1 MTALTAKVTEP
12 SPPPP
17 PGADAPKRRGVELT
31 LLVGAVLIS
40 VLGHLYVGLATT
52 GHLPGP
58 AARYAT
64 GLSVAALL
72 AHLAV
77 RLRAPYAD
85 PLLLPIAVLL
95 NGLGLVLIQRLDVT
109 TPGHLTAGD
118 QLLWSALGVAL
129 FVLVVVLLRDHR
141 VLQRYAYL
149 SVAVALVLMLI
160 PVFFPAV
167 NGAHIWI
174 RFAGLSFQPGSS
186 PRSCS
191 RSSSPPTSPRTAPR
205 SPSPAAG
212 CSGSSGSSPAVSSAR
227 SSRSGCSA
235 SAYWSW
241 SGTWAPRCC
250 SSDSS

>member
-12 SPPPP
+12 APPPP

-31 LLVGAVLIS
+31 LLAGAVLIS

-64 GLSVAALL
+64 GLCAAALL

-109 TPGHLTAGD
+109 TPAI
-118 QLLWSALGVAL
+118 S
-129 FVLVVVLLRDHR
+129 
-141 VLQRYAYL
+141 
-149 SVAVALVLMLI
+149 
-160 PVFFPAV
+160 PPAT
-167 NGAHIWI
+167 N
-174 RFAGLSFQPGSS
+174 
-186 PRSCS
+186 SCGPPWAW
-191 RSSSPPTSPRTAPR
+191 RSSCWSSHCSATTACSSATPI
-205 SPSPAAG
+205 SPSSWP
-212 CSGSSGSSPAVSSAR
+212 SS
-227 SSRSGCSA
+227 
-235 SAYWSW
+235 
-241 SGTWAPRCC
+241 
-250 SSDSS
+250 

>member
-12 SPPPP
+12 APPPP
-17 PGADAPKRRGVELT
+17 DAGAPKRRGVELT
-31 LLVGAVLIS
+31 LLAGAVLVS
-40 VLGHLYVGLATT
+40 VIGHLYVGLATT
-52 GHLPGP
+52 GHVPRLAG
-58 AARYAT
+58 RYAT
-64 GLSVAALL
+64 GLAAAALL

-77 RLRAPYAD
+77 RFRAPYAD
-85 PLLLPIAVLL
+85 PLVLPIAVLL
-95 NGLGLVLIQRLDVT
+95 NGLGLVLIQRLDAT

-118 QLLWSALGVAL
+118 QLRWSALGMAL
-129 FVLVVVLLRDHR
+129 FVLVVALLRDHR

-149 SVAVALVLMLI
+149 SVAAALVLMLV

-191 RSSSPPTSPRTAPR
+191 PSSSPPTSPRTAPP

-212 CSGSSGSSPAVSSAR
+212 SSGSCACSRAASSVR

-235 SAYWSW
+235 SACSSW
-241 SGTWAPRCC
+241 NGTWGPRCC